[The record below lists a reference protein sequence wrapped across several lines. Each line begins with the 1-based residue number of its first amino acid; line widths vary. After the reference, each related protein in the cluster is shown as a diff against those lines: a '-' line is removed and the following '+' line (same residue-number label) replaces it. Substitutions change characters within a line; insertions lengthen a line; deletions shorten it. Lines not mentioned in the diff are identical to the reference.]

1 MNLDEIIKHNTE
13 HEKRKDSLIRE
24 ERIHAVMPALRQYIA
39 FWREYPDLFI
49 DFMQTGGNPELE
61 KSKTIKLFFYQR
73 VILRCC
79 ARYKQVFIVIPRGA
93 SKSFLNVLLQIVR
106 CILYPGVQLF
116 VTAEGKAQGAS
127 ILSEKVDE
135 ICEKIPAFKREII
148 FERGKGT
155 IVGKDKCV
163 YKFTNG
169 SRLDSLG
176 ATEKTRG
183 QRRHGGTFEEAVLF
197 DGRILQEVLIPVMNI
212 ARQCKDGTMQMD
224 ETPNMSQIFLTTAGS
239 KSTFCYRKLMTFLT
253 RMITEPEKAIVLGG
267 TYKIPLALGLFN
279 KDFIKDQ
286 KRDESFDEASF
297 LREYCSQWTGSSAGS
312 FFDMEAFVNNRQ
324 LGQAEF
330 EAARET
336 NSSYYVLSMDV
347 GRNRCPS
354 ILSVIK
360 VVPQAGGFS
369 KKRIVNIF
377 ALHDMHF
384 EDQAIFAKRQFLRFK
399 ARTLV
404 VDANGLGA
412 GIVDYLVKTQ
422 ICRDTGEELP
432 DFGVINDPTNEFR
445 RFRTENTV
453 LNSLYLIK
461 ANAELN
467 TEAHSNLQF
476 ELTSGRLKFLISE
489 ADAKKRLLDTAKGR
503 KMTSAQK
510 DEYLMPFVSTS
521 MLERELDNLVED
533 HEGIGA
539 KNIVLKPAL
548 KTVKHDRVSSLE
560 YGLWY
565 IKKVDEENKK
575 KSFKVSDFIFMT
587 RR

>member
-1 MNLDEIIKHNTE
+1 MNLDEIIKHNSE
-13 HEKRKDSLIRE
+13 HQLHKNRLITE
-24 ERIHAVMPALRQYIA
+24 ERIRAVMPYLRQYIA
-39 FWREYPDLFI
+39 FWREYPDLFV
-49 DFMQTGGNPELE
+49 DFMQTGGDPERE
-61 KSKTIKLFFYQR
+61 KDRTIKLFFYQR

-224 ETPNMSQIFLTTAGS
+224 ETTNMSQIFLTTAGS
-239 KSTFCYRKLMTFLT
+239 KSTFCYKKLITFLV
-253 RMITEPEKAIVLGG
+253 RMITEPEKAIILGG
-267 TYKIPLALGLFN
+267 TYKIPMILGLFN

-286 KRDESFDEASF
+286 QRDESFDEASF

-312 FFDMEAFVNNRQ
+312 FFDTEAFINNRQ
-324 LGQAEF
+324 LNQAEF
-330 EAARET
+330 EASRET
-336 NSSYYVLSMDV
+336 TSSYYVLSMDV
-347 GRNRCPS
+347 GRKRCPS
-354 ILSVIK
+354 IITVIK
-360 VVPQAGGFS
+360 VIPQTGGFS
-369 KKRIVNIF
+369 KKRLVNIF

-384 EDQAIFAKRQFLRFK
+384 EDQTIFAKRLFFKFK

-404 VDANGLGA
+404 VDANGLGT
-412 GIVDYLVKTQ
+412 GIVDYFVKSQ
-422 ICRDTGEELP
+422 ICKDSGEELP
-432 DFGVINDPTNEFR
+432 DFGVINDPTNEYKKY
-445 RFRTENTV
+445 RTEDTV

-476 ELTSGRLKFLISE
+476 ELTSGRLKFLIAESE
-489 ADAKKRLLDTAKGR
+489 AKKKLLDTAKG
-503 KMTSAQK
+503 
-510 DEYLMPFVSTS
+510 D
-521 MLERELDNLVED
+521 
-533 HEGIGA
+533 
-539 KNIVLKPAL
+539 
-548 KTVKHDRVSSLE
+548 
-560 YGLWY
+560 
-565 IKKVDEENKK
+565 
-575 KSFKVSDFIFMT
+575 
-587 RR
+587 